1 MSTIIREKL
10 VLGVLG
16 DKVKLRVGPRDEA
29 HDIRAVMV
37 NREINTSPSVALA
50 SCSHGAGATGVSAI
64 ANGSP
69 NFSSL
74 LSPIYRNARQATY
87 FGTNGAVRPLS
98 IVPNSTGFAHTGMNP
113 NTAAKTVALAVLM
126 LAFR

>member
-1 MSTIIREKL
+1 MATIIREKL

-29 HDIRAVMV
+29 HDIRGLMV
-37 NREINTSPSVALA
+37 NREISGGALALA
-50 SCSHGAGATGVSAI
+50 SYATNAGATGASAV
-64 ANGSP
+64 ANGGP

-74 LSPIYRNARQATY
+74 LAFIYRPARQTLY

-98 IVPNSTGFAHTGMNP
+98 IVPNATGIQSTSFNP
-113 NTAAKTVALAVLM
+113 NTAAKTVALSLQS